1 MSWKRIGKCNHSK
14 LCWWILLAVGNV
26 NLAGLLGAETLL
38 TDVCHVGI
46 LAALLFILAKL
57 AQFLFSR

>member
-14 LCWWILLAVGNV
+14 LCWWIWLAVGNV

-38 TDVCHVGI
+38 TGVCHVGI

-57 AQFLFSR
+57 A